1 MQHAWT
7 TTIGVNSAFIM
18 TQHPTFEDVYED
30 EADFVYSLARRLS
43 GGGAE
48 AEDLFQEVF
57 LKVHRFLPTY
67 QGGSLRGW
75 LRRIVV
81 NTNTSMR
88 RGKKNQAIAHLDEMP
103 GWKES
108 IPDTGDAPEQLA
120 VQAGTREGLERA
132 LARLSED
139 FRTVLTLREIEDLDY
154 AEIAE
159 LLNVPVGT
167 VRSRLARA
175 RLALRK
181 ELEGSE
187 VVTR

>member
-1 MQHAWT
+1 
-7 TTIGVNSAFIM
+7 
-18 TQHPTFEDVYED
+18 
-30 EADFVYSLARRLS
+30 
-43 GGGAE
+43 
-48 AEDLFQEVF
+48 
-57 LKVHRFLPTY
+57 
-67 QGGSLRGW
+67 
-75 LRRIVV
+75 
-81 NTNTSMR
+81 
-88 RGKKNQAIAHLDEMP
+88 MP